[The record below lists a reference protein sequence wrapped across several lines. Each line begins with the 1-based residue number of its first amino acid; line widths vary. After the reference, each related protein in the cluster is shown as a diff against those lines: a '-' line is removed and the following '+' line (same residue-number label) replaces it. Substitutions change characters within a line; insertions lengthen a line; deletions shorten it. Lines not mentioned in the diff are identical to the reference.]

1 MKVSCAIA
9 GGGPAGMM
17 LGFLLARA
25 GISVVVLEKH
35 RDFLRDFR
43 GDTIHPA
50 TLQLMYELG
59 LLDDFLKR
67 PHQEVTRLAAVIGP
81 HVMPLGDFTHVP
93 THCKFLAL
101 MPQWDFLDFLV
112 QHAKRYAPFNLMM
125 QANVTG
131 LKWSGDRVDGVLVS
145 TPEGDITI
153 EADLII
159 GADGRHS
166 TVRPSAGLKSVAR
179 GTPIDVLW
187 MRISRKESDPRQA
200 FGFVGRASLLVL
212 IDRDTYWQ
220 CGYVIPKGAFE
231 GIRSRGLPA
240 FQHDLAAAAPF
251 LADRTG
257 ELDTWADVSLLT
269 VQIDMLERWHRDGLL
284 CIGDAAH
291 AMSPV
296 GGVGI
301 NLAIQDAVA
310 TANIVSE
317 ELARGRVREET
328 LAAVERR
335 RTFPTRV
342 IQNIQVFVQDRVIT
356 RVLRGTDGADPKVPF
371 ALKLFSRVP
380 LLQRIPAWLV
390 GVGVRP
396 EHVGTPEV
404 P

>member
-35 RDFLRDFR
+35 KDFLRDFR

-59 LLDDFLKR
+59 LLGEFLQR
-67 PHQEVTRLAAVIGP
+67 PHQEVTHLAAVIGP
-81 HVMPLGDFTHVP
+81 NVMPLGDFTHVP
-93 THCKFLAL
+93 AHCKFLAL

-112 QHAKRYAPFNLMM
+112 QRGRRYAPFNVMM
-125 QANVTG
+125 EAKVTG

-145 TPEGDITI
+145 TPQGDTSID
-153 EADLII
+153 ADLVV

-166 TVRPSAGLKSVAR
+166 TVRACAQLTSIAR
-179 GTPIDVLW
+179 GAPIDVLW
-187 MRISRKESDPRQA
+187 MRLSRETSDPRQA

-212 IDRDTYWQ
+212 IDRDSYWQ
-220 CGYVIPKGAFE
+220 CGYVIRKGAFDD
-231 GIRSRGLPA
+231 IRSRGLTA
-240 FQHDLAAAAPF
+240 FQRDIATAAPF
-251 LADRTG
+251 LADRTR
-257 ELDTWADVSLLT
+257 ELNSWDKVSLLT
-269 VQIDMLERWHRDGLL
+269 VQIDMLERWHRDGLI

-310 TANIVSE
+310 TANTVYR
-317 ELARGRVREET
+317 ELAGGPVREET
-328 LAAVERR
+328 LAAIERR

-342 IQNIQVFVQDRVIT
+342 IQNVQVFVQNRVIT
-356 RVLRGTDGADPKVPF
+356 SVLRGTSDRDPKVPF
-371 ALKLFSRVP
+371 ALKLFSKIP

-396 EHVGTPEV
+396 EHVGTPEAA
-404 P
+404 